1 MTGKRTLVLDTA
13 LRLLGERGPRALT
26 HRAVDEAAE
35 LPPGSTSNY
44 FRTRAALLIGITG
57 RLEERDHA
65 AFDHAPAP
73 RDPTELVDLLSA
85 LLRHAVTADEPATL
99 ARYALMLEA
108 RELPEVGE
116 ALRTGHFR
124 LTTWLTGHLRA
135 ATGEPAI
142 PESAVRPLVDYLD
155 GFTLHHAL
163 VGGFD
168 TVTVKATL
176 HVLLIAA
183 ETQARKNAA
192 PSPA

>member
-65 AFDHAPAP
+65 AFDRAPAP
-73 RDPTELVDLLSA
+73 RDAAELIDLLCA

-116 ALRTGHFR
+116 ALRVGHLR

-135 ATGEPAI
+135 ATGVTAI
-142 PESAVRPLVDYLD
+142 PESVVRPLIDYID
-155 GFTLHHAL
+155 GFALHHAL
-163 VGGFD
+163 IGGFD
-168 TVTVKATL
+168 TATVTSTLRTLVTAATDR
-176 HVLLIAA
+176 
-183 ETQARKNAA
+183 TG
-192 PSPA
+192 

>member
-26 HRAVDEAAE
+26 HRAVDEAAD

-65 AFDHAPAP
+65 AWDRAPTP
-73 RDPTELVDLLSA
+73 RDPAELVEVLGAVLH
-85 LLRHAVTADEPATL
+85 HAVTADEPATL

-108 RELPEVGE
+108 RDLPEVRE
-116 ALRTGHFR
+116 ALRAGHFR

-135 ATGEPAI
+135 ATGDPAI

-155 GFTLHHAL
+155 GFALHHAL

-168 TVTVKATL
+168 TATVTATL
-176 HVLLIAA
+176 RTLITAA
-183 ETQARKNAA
+183 KRAD
-192 PSPA
+192 